1 MFQATATE
9 VLVLKTLSRL
19 SDSDSNY
26 IEESVLLEK
35 FKEVIL
41 KQVQNDRDYVQNDR
55 DCAQNGGDCVQ
66 NAGYCAQNGGD
77 CAKDGGSGLRTL
89 KNALSGCAAKGFVQ
103 KSEQG
108 GKTFYKITEDGRK
121 QI

>member
-41 KQVQNDRDYVQNDR
+41 KQVQNDRD
-55 DCAQNGGDCVQ
+55 CAQNGEDCVQ
-66 NAGYCAQNGGD
+66 DAGYCAQNGGD
-77 CAKDGGSGLRTL
+77 CAKAGGSGLRTL

-108 GKTFYKITEDGRK
+108 GKPFYKITEDGRK